1 MPIRKNQRNLTR
13 NEKRRFVAAL
23 KELKS
28 SGVYDRYVKTHW
40 QAMMGLPMM
49 GKPDPAHGGPAF
61 LAWHREYLKRFEEEL
76 QRVDPSVTIPYWNWV
91 QDQSKDGPPWTDDFL
106 GGDGRRKDRQVT
118 TGPFAYST
126 GEWPI
131 NVTDE
136 EEDPDFLTRGM
147 GLFIPTLPT
156 AKRVGR
162 ILRIV
167 PYDDKPW
174 NFRSNPRHS
183 FRAAL
188 ENGPHNKVHM
198 WVGGNMTAATSP
210 NDPAFWL
217 HHCNVDRLWA
227 KWQRRHPKRT
237 YLPKKGAARG
247 HNRNDPMWPW
257 RSENS
262 PPTPAT
268 VLNHRELGYR
278 YDDEANW

>member
-91 QDQSKDGPPWTDDFL
+91 QDQSNDGPPWTDDFL

-136 EEDPDFLTRGM
+136 EKDPNRRREGSQLPHARDGPVHSDPADRQAGREDPPD
-147 GLFIPTLPT
+147 
-156 AKRVGR
+156 
-162 ILRIV
+162 
-167 PYDDKPW
+167 
-174 NFRSNPRHS
+174 RSVR
-183 FRAAL
+183 RQAL
-188 ENGPHNKVHM
+188 ELQKQPQ
-198 WVGGNMTAATSP
+198 T
-210 NDPAFWL
+210 
-217 HHCNVDRLWA
+217 
-227 KWQRRHPKRT
+227 
-237 YLPKKGAARG
+237 
-247 HNRNDPMWPW
+247 
-257 RSENS
+257 
-262 PPTPAT
+262 
-268 VLNHRELGYR
+268 
-278 YDDEANW
+278 